1 VQTPHGRPLVIAE
14 RARYNV
20 RVPDFR
26 ILGPFEVLAADGE
39 PLPLGGQKQRALL
52 VALLLRA
59 NDVVSTDVLIDRL
72 WGENPPRTAR
82 TSLQNAVSALR
93 QLLGPNVLVTR
104 SPGYRLTV
112 DPDSIDLKRFE
123 RLAASARALEG
134 EERGE
139 RLREALALWRGE
151 PLPEFRFEPFAAEE
165 IFRLEELYLATL
177 QERIEADLVC
187 ERFSEVVPELQA
199 LVAQHP
205 DREQFWIQ
213 LIRSLA
219 YSGRRAEAAGP
230 TFQAAYRALSDRGF
244 EPSSELRELQRQIL
258 NDQLPQPRR
267 LAAGADDAHFAEIA
281 RALLGG
287 RLVPV
292 LGMDV
297 GALAEQLAH
306 RFDYAEED
314 RELTRVAQFVSLT
327 KGAGP
332 LYEELQAL
340 LNAAAAPTPV
350 HRFFASL
357 PPLLRD
363 RGLPHQLLVTTSYD
377 LALEQALL
385 EAGEEFDVVSY
396 LASGRDRG
404 RFCHRDPS
412 GETRVIELPN
422 TYAVEL
428 SLERRTVVLK
438 LHGGLDAATAV
449 EQGSFVVTEDD
460 YIGYL
465 ARGAV
470 GGAIPVALAA
480 KLQRSHFLF
489 LGYGMREWS
498 LRLVLDRISGG
509 EPLAY
514 RSWAVRHEARPL
526 EREFWRGHDVDL
538 LEQPLEQYVEALG
551 PYLGA
556 PAPA

>member
-1 VQTPHGRPLVIAE
+1 M
-14 RARYNV
+14 
-20 RVPDFR
+20 
-26 ILGPFEVLAADGE
+26 
-39 PLPLGGQKQRALL
+39 
-52 VALLLRA
+52 
-59 NDVVSTDVLIDRL
+59 
-72 WGENPPRTAR
+72 
-82 TSLQNAVSALR
+82 
-93 QLLGPNVLVTR
+93 
-104 SPGYRLTV
+104 
-112 DPDSIDLKRFE
+112 
-123 RLAASARALEG
+123 
-134 EERGE
+134 
-139 RLREALALWRGE
+139 
-151 PLPEFRFEPFAAEE
+151 
-165 IFRLEELYLATL
+165 RLEELYLATL
-177 QERIEADLVC
+177 QDRIEADIAC
-187 ERFSEVVPELQA
+187 ARFSEVVPELQA

-205 DREQFWIQ
+205 EREQLWVQ

-258 NDQLPQPRR
+258 NDELPQPRR
-267 LAAGADDAHFAEIA
+267 VAAAADDVHFAEVA
-281 RALLGG
+281 DALLGG

-297 GALAEQLAH
+297 GALAERLAS
-306 RFDYAEED
+306 RFEYSEDD
-314 RELTRVAQFVSLT
+314 RELTRVAQFVALT

-332 LYEELQAL
+332 LYEELQSL
-340 LNAAAAPTPV
+340 LNAAAAPTTV

-357 PPLLRD
+357 PPLLRE
-363 RGLPHQLLVTTSYD
+363 RGVPHQLLVTTSYD

-385 EAGEEFDVVSY
+385 DAGEEFDVVSY
-396 LASGRDRG
+396 LASGRNRG

-438 LHGGLDAATAV
+438 LHGGLDEPSAV

-460 YIGYL
+460 YIAYL
-465 ARGAV
+465 ARGLV

-480 KLQRSHFLF
+480 KLNRSHFLF

-498 LRLVLDRISGG
+498 LRLVLDRISGS
-509 EPLAY
+509 EPLTY

-526 EREFWRGHDVDL
+526 EREFWRKRDIDL
-538 LEQPLEQYVEALG
+538 LEQPLEDYVEALG

-556 PAPA
+556 PAPV

>member
-1 VQTPHGRPLVIAE
+1 MQTPHGGPLVIAE
-14 RARYNV
+14 KARYNV
-20 RVPDFR
+20 RVLDFR

-112 DPDSIDLKRFE
+112 DLDSIDLKRFE

-267 LAAGADDAHFAEIA
+267 LAARADDAHFAEIA

-306 RFDYAEED
+306 RFDYAEDD

>member
-1 VQTPHGRPLVIAE
+1 M
-14 RARYNV
+14 
-20 RVPDFR
+20 
-26 ILGPFEVLAADGE
+26 LAS
-39 PLPLGGQKQRALL
+39 
-52 VALLLRA
+52 LLLRA
-59 NDVVSTDVLIDRL
+59 NEVVSTDVLVDRL
-72 WGENPPRTAR
+72 WGEHPPRTAR
-82 TSLQNAVSALR
+82 TSLQNAISALR
-93 QLLGPNVLVTR
+93 PLLGPNVLVTR
-104 SPGYRLTV
+104 PPGYRLTV
-112 DPDSIDLKRFE
+112 DPESIDLKRFE
-123 RLAASARALEG
+123 RLVASARTLEP
-134 EERGE
+134 EDRAD

-151 PLPEFRFEPFAAEE
+151 PLPEFRFEQFAAEE
-165 IFRLEELYLATL
+165 IFRLEELHLATL
-177 QERIEADLVC
+177 QDRIEADLAC
-187 ERFSEVVPELQA
+187 ARFSEVVPELQA

-205 DREQFWIQ
+205 DREQLWIQ
-213 LIRSLA
+213 LMRALA

-230 TFQAAYRALSDRGF
+230 TFQAAHRALDDRGF
-244 EPSSELRELQRQIL
+244 EPSAELRELQRQIL
-258 NDQLPQPRR
+258 NDELPQPRR
-267 LAAGADDAHFAEIA
+267 VAAAADDVHFAEVA
-281 RALLGG
+281 EALLGG

-297 GALAEQLAH
+297 GALAEQLAR
-306 RFDYAEED
+306 RFEYSEDD

-332 LYEELQAL
+332 LHEELQVL
-340 LNAAAAPTPV
+340 LDAGAAPTPV

-357 PPLLRD
+357 PPLLRE

-385 EAGEEFDVVSY
+385 DAGEEFDVVSY

-438 LHGGLDAATAV
+438 LHGGLHDAPV
-449 EQGSFVVTEDD
+449 RDHESFVVTEDD
-460 YIGYL
+460 YIAYL
-465 ARGAV
+465 VRGAV

-498 LRLVLDRISGG
+498 LRLVLERISGG
-509 EPLAY
+509 EPLSY

-526 EREFWRGHDVDL
+526 EREFWRKRDVDL
-538 LEQPLEQYVEALG
+538 LEQPLDEYVHTLRGHLG
-551 PYLGA
+551 VEV
-556 PAPA
+556 PA